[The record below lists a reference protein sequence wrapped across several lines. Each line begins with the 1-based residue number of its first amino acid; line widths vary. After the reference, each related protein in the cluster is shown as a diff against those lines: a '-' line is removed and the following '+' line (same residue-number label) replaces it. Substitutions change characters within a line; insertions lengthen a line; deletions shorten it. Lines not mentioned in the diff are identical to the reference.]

1 MDFDAMKKAMHNAL
15 SVYKAQVETEEKAG
29 ILPCSEATPQ
39 PVIHSSWEDI
49 VLWLKQD
56 SE

>member
-1 MDFDAMKKAMHNAL
+1 VDFDAMKKAMHNAL